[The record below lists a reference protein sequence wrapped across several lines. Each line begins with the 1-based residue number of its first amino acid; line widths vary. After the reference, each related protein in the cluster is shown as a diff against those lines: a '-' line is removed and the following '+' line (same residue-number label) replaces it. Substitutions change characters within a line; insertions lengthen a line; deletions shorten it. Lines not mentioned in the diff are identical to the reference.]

1 MMPPENCGDAFALH
15 DFQIK
20 QHTETLQ
27 KLNDVPAALKA
38 LNESIARINQTMD
51 RIDAKAQTQA
61 ACAETHRAL
70 ETLRAEQLAVVRKNI
85 QDHTDAIGDHTDQIK
100 SNTDEISEI
109 RGVLKFL
116 KWSIPV
122 AVAISPGIAT
132 VVLKLFGK

>member
-1 MMPPENCGDAFALH
+1 MPPENCGDAFALH

-20 QHTETLQ
+20 QHAEALQ
-27 KLNDVPAALKA
+27 KLDGVPAALAA

-51 RIDAKAQTQA
+51 RIDAKAQTQS
-61 ACAETHRAL
+61 ACIETHRAL
-70 ETLRAEQLAVVRKNI
+70 ETLRAEQLVVIRKNI
-85 QDHTDAIGDHTDQIK
+85 QENSEAIDDHTEQIK
-100 SNTDEISEI
+100 DNTDEISEI

-132 VVLKLFGK
+132 VVLKIFGK

>member
-1 MMPPENCGDAFALH
+1 MPPENCGDAFALH

-20 QHTETLQ
+20 QHTESLQ
-27 KLNDVPAALKA
+27 KLDGVPAALTA

-61 ACAETHRAL
+61 ACVETHRAL
-70 ETLRAEQLAVVRKNI
+70 ETLRAEQLVVIRKNI
-85 QDHTDAIGDHTDQIK
+85 QENAEAIDEHTGLIK
-100 SNTDEISEI
+100 DNTDEISEI

-116 KWSIPV
+116 KWAIPI

-132 VVLKLFGK
+132 VAIKIFGK

>member
-1 MMPPENCGDAFALH
+1 MPPENCTDSFALH
-15 DFQIK
+15 DYQLQ
-20 QHTETLQ
+20 QHSDALQ
-27 KLNDVPAALKA
+27 KLDGVPAALKA
-38 LNESIARINQTMD
+38 LHESIARVNQTMD

-70 ETLRAEQLAVVRKNI
+70 ETLRAEQLVVLRKNI
-85 QDHTDAIGDHTDQIK
+85 QENAEAIDDHTEQIK
-100 SNTDEISEI
+100 DNTDEISEI

-132 VVLKLFGK
+132 VVLKIFGK